1 MRQWSKDCLVLLKQA
16 AKNCVRW
23 LNLSQCRLN
32 LHLKTKVAKT
42 ITNLANDGKHI
53 QNSHSCRATR
63 AKCSGKKCVVLPK
76 SAHQKSAEVN
86 SIRMACHQFKIFEP
100 AVFRA
105 QNKDGAELR
114 EEAHWPQQIMAC
126 QATKR

>member
-1 MRQWSKDCLVLLKQA
+1 MRRWSKDCLVLLKQA
-16 AKNCVRW
+16 AKNCEVIEPVTMQIKLTPKNQSGENNNKSRKW
-23 LNLSQCRLN
+23 WQTHSELSQLQGN
-32 LHLKTKVAKT
+32 ESKVF
-42 ITNLANDGKHI
+42 
-53 QNSHSCRATR
+53 R
-63 AKCSGKKCVVLPK
+63 KKCVVLPK